1 MLLVSCSDSCVRKAK
16 GLFMTSQL
24 NTAVSYR
31 VPTRRRQSP
40 LPGARRDKRRTN
52 GRTRR
57 MVSGYLPNPT
67 HTIIDWSLELKL
79 EQELNHRFICSRTVA
94 AALTMHCL
102 LGLRRVVGN
111 TGTESSSSS
120 SGTSSSSCSLGKA
133 SLWLLRG
140 ERYLTLHNVYVA
152 TSAAVQG
159 WCVWSVDRACVVCSR
174 RKGFCDNHGK
184 EPT

>member
-57 MVSGYLPNPT
+57 MVSGYLPEPNT
-67 HTIIDWSLELKL
+67 HHHRLKL
-79 EQELNHRFICSRTVA
+79 GAEVGAGAESSIYLLENGCSSTHYALHSVMLAWASPCGWKHRNGVVVVV
-94 AALTMHCL
+94 
-102 LGLRRVVGN
+102 VVGD
-111 TGTESSSSS
+111 
-120 SGTSSSSCSLGKA
+120 LLLLVLARQGKF
-133 SLWLLRG
+133 
-140 ERYLTLHNVYVA
+140 VA
-152 TSAAVQG
+152 FT
-159 WCVWSVDRACVVCSR
+159 R
-174 RKGFCDNHGK
+174 RDI
-184 EPT
+184 